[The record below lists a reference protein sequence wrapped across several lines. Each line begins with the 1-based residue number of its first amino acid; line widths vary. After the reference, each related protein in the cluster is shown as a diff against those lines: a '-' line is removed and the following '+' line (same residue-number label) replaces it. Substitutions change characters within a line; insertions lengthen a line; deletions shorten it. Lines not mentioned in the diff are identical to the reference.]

1 MKKITYSIRKDMIK
15 TDASLAKFFLF
26 GGGIVLLLTGIVFIY
41 SRFIQS
47 EPLTFYKNIDDCKV
61 TVDYKTTHTRYRGKT
76 KTHRDYYVYVKTPD
90 GADNVSMKVSKSY
103 YNEMSKFVGL
113 KNVTL
118 SFFKTE
124 SGKLFPSYTPGAS
137 AGKAGHQYVECYP
150 SAAMNIILIIMGGAG
165 VVFVSVGLAALRTYR
180 RKNYELHNEVAASG
194 IEQGQVSND
203 MLMQE
208 FDKAMEN
215 DPYKLSRSPSSS
227 RQTAQQQAE
236 KRVSAS
242 QRDELLRQFD
252 ELTAD
257 GKYKYKTHD

>member
-1 MKKITYSIRKDMIK
+1 MKKITYSIRKDMIN

-165 VVFVSVGLAALRTYR
+165 VVFVSV
-180 RKNYELHNEVAASG
+180 
-194 IEQGQVSND
+194 SND